1 MRIDAVRQRD
11 GRMRRIKKGGVSFVS
26 EERMR
31 DLTIAQDGAG
41 LGGPGGG
48 GGLEKG
54 IKTLTQDAVSHYIK
68 TLQRKRQLLKKCL
81 SANCWPNPLPS

>member
-41 LGGPGGG
+41 GGVVG
-48 GGLEKG
+48 
-54 IKTLTQDAVSHYIK
+54 
-68 TLQRKRQLLKKCL
+68 
-81 SANCWPNPLPS
+81 